1 VTVREVIKLIEADG
15 WYLDRQRSSH
25 RQFKHPTQAGPGDRG
40 GAPAEGPGPE
50 DAPEHPPAGG
60 VGAMGYLIILEP
72 TPTGFS
78 AYSPDLEGC
87 VAAGDDREETI
98 ALMREAIAFH
108 LEGLAAAGEPVPAPS
123 SESAYVEVTA

>member
-1 VTVREVIKLIEADG
+1 MR
-15 WYLDRQRSSH
+15 
-25 RQFKHPTQAGPGDRG
+25 
-40 GAPAEGPGPE
+40 
-50 DAPEHPPAGG
+50 
-60 VGAMGYLIILEP
+60 YLIVLEP

-78 AYSPDLEGC
+78 AYSPDLDGC

-108 LEGLAAAGEPVPAPS
+108 LEGLAEAGEPIPVPS